1 MCPDIGAVRRD
12 VDRQISEDPNPEAP
26 GVPVQGVPLPR
37 EDKLKIGLKAS
48 AIDKAARD
56 SMKDHNQYF
65 THGLGH
71 GVGMDIHEKPSLDPE
86 SKDIL
91 KENMVFTI
99 EPGAYIPDYGG
110 VRIEDMV
117 LLTKK
122 GKQVLTKFPRRL

>member
-1 MCPDIGAVRRD
+1 
-12 VDRQISEDPNPEAP
+12 
-26 GVPVQGVPLPR
+26 
-37 EDKLKIGLKAS
+37 
-48 AIDKAARD
+48 
-56 SMKDHNQYF
+56 MKRFKHDNYF

-71 GVGMDIHEKPSLDPE
+71 GVGIDIHEMPSLDSE
-86 SKDIL
+86 SKTIL

-122 GKQVLTKFPRRL
+122 GKQVLTKFPRRLNG